1 MDRSYKCLVRQK
13 IAEGRYNIQPLRDE
27 DRYAI
32 MEWRNEQRFHLRQR
46 CVLTK
51 QQQDLYFQN
60 VVAQLFDNQTP
71 DQLLFSYMEDDK
83 CIGYGG
89 LVHINWE
96 DRHAEISFL
105 TSASFESS
113 FECHWINFLNL
124 IEKVAFDELFLHKI
138 FTYAYDLRPKLYP
151 ILEQAGYTSNRL
163 KDHKF
168 FEGQFVDV
176 VIHSKIIDS
185 LTFRM
190 ADVSDAE
197 IYYEWV
203 NEEEVR
209 RQSFDT
215 GRISLEDHLRWFKKT
230 LIDPLVTMLV
240 FEFKN
245 RKVGQIRFQKVA
257 NDTAIVSISI
267 NKEERGKGLA
277 SRIIKMGTEFFMERY
292 NGFTLQALIRKSNVG
307 SIRSFEKA
315 GFEFD
320 CDLTY
325 KGINSVRYTR
335 K

>member
-113 FECHWINFLNL
+113 FEC
-124 IEKVAFDELFLHKI
+124 
-138 FTYAYDLRPKLYP
+138 
-151 ILEQAGYTSNRL
+151 
-163 KDHKF
+163 
-168 FEGQFVDV
+168 
-176 VIHSKIIDS
+176 
-185 LTFRM
+185 
-190 ADVSDAE
+190 
-197 IYYEWV
+197 
-203 NEEEVR
+203 
-209 RQSFDT
+209 
-215 GRISLEDHLRWFKKT
+215 
-230 LIDPLVTMLV
+230 
-240 FEFKN
+240 
-245 RKVGQIRFQKVA
+245 
-257 NDTAIVSISI
+257 
-267 NKEERGKGLA
+267 
-277 SRIIKMGTEFFMERY
+277 
-292 NGFTLQALIRKSNVG
+292 
-307 SIRSFEKA
+307 
-315 GFEFD
+315 
-320 CDLTY
+320 
-325 KGINSVRYTR
+325 
-335 K
+335 